1 MTLNLA
7 KFLVIWLSIIFIF
20 SALTTLLDYERFPM
34 IGQAFV
40 YFLKASMGD
49 YDYDDFDSDG
59 LLLVFLFVNVVIML
73 NFIVA
78 ILASTYERYE
88 SNSHGYYYTMILG
101 IIPTMEYHESYGAIV
116 CATQPLDLILL
127 FICLPMFIVP
137 DASKPKFNKLAS
149 TILYIPIAFCLS
161 LFFIVTNTLMSP
173 VAYFVHTGRILWSI
187 PFQDTPVLQINMI
200 AKALDFFIAGGMY
213 MWALAFIDPAKFMLN
228 LFTKP
233 D

>member
-7 KFLVIWLSIIFIF
+7 KFLIIWLSIIFIF
-20 SALTTLLDYERFPM
+20 SALTTLLNYERFPM

-59 LLLVFLFVNVVIML
+59 LLLIFLFVNVVIML
-73 NFIVA
+73 NFIIA

-101 IIPTMEYHESYGAIV
+101 IIPTMEYNESYGAIV

-137 DASKPKFNKLAS
+137 DASKP
-149 TILYIPIAFCLS
+149 
-161 LFFIVTNTLMSP
+161 
-173 VAYFVHTGRILWSI
+173 
-187 PFQDTPVLQINMI
+187 
-200 AKALDFFIAGGMY
+200 
-213 MWALAFIDPAKFMLN
+213 
-228 LFTKP
+228 
-233 D
+233 